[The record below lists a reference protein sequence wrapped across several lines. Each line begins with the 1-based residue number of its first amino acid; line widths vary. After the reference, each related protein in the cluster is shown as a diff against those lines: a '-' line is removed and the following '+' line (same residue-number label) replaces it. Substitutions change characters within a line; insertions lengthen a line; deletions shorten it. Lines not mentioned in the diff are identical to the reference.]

1 MTGPP
6 PSSPLFPSTTL
17 FRSNDSTSVINSAPT
32 ATVDLPATALTNDT
46 ITAVTTSADADG
58 DTVTLGYV
66 WKITRAGDTCTLN
79 NTISTL
85 DLSASFSTSACT
97 GAALGSVNRSEERRV
112 GKEGRSRGSPYH

>member
-66 WKITRAGDTCTLN
+66 WKITR
-79 NTISTL
+79 
-85 DLSASFSTSACT
+85 SASVYACTTATSSSRLPASDTNSNCTSA
-97 GAALGSVNRSEERRV
+97 ALRT
-112 GKEGRSRGSPYH
+112 